1 MGDNISELKWI
12 LGPKP
17 EDMPE
22 VWQNKVTELFKQET
36 GETYNDTTFKMLG
49 IPEWYG
55 NKLLI
60 NSAIYPLPE
69 SLMGVVWSKPI
80 FGDRI
85 RIVSLVLSK
94 AAQNQNH
101 GSEVLTELMNLA
113 KSDGM
118 QTIQLEVRKSN
129 LKAQNFYS
137 RHGLEIEKTIKN
149 YYSNEDGLLMAG
161 DL

>member
-60 NSAIYPLPE
+60 R
-69 SLMGVVWSKPI
+69 K
-80 FGDRI
+80 
-85 RIVSLVLSK
+85 
-94 AAQNQNH
+94 QN
-101 GSEVLTELMNLA
+101 
-113 KSDGM
+113 
-118 QTIQLEVRKSN
+118 
-129 LKAQNFYS
+129 
-137 RHGLEIEKTIKN
+137 
-149 YYSNEDGLLMAG
+149 
-161 DL
+161 

>member
-1 MGDNISELKWI
+1 
-12 LGPKP
+12 
-17 EDMPE
+17 MPE
-22 VWQNKVTELFKQET
+22 VWQNKVTELFKLET

-60 NSAIYPLPE
+60 NSAVYPLPE
-69 SLMGVVWSKPI
+69 SLMGVIWSKPV
-80 FGDRI
+80 FGDRL

-101 GSEVLTELMNLA
+101 GSEVLTELMSLA

-129 LKAQNFYS
+129 LKAQNFYL
-137 RHGLEIEKTIKN
+137 RHGLVIDKTIKN

-161 DL
+161 EL

>member
-1 MGDNISELKWI
+1 
-12 LGPKP
+12 
-17 EDMPE
+17 MPE
-22 VWQNKVTELFKQET
+22 VWQNKVTELFKLET

-60 NSAIYPLPE
+60 NSAVYPLPE
-69 SLMGVVWSKPI
+69 SLMGVIWSKPV
-80 FGDRI
+80 FGDRL

-101 GSEVLTELMNLA
+101 GSEVLTELMSLA

-129 LKAQNFYS
+129 LKAQNFYL
-137 RHGLEIEKTIKN
+137 RHGLEIDKTIKN

-161 DL
+161 EL